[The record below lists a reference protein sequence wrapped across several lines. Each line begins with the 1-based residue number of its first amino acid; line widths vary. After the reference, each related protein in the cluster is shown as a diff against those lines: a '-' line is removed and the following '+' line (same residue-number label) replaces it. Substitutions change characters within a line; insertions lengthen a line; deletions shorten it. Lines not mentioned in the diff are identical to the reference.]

1 MDRATK
7 EAFVADLQ
15 ERLGRAQLA
24 VVTDYRGLDVDRMTE
39 FRKALAKVQGAEFR
53 VVKNRLVKLAVA
65 ETAFA
70 ELEGFFTGSN
80 AMLLGYE
87 DVVEAAK
94 VLTDFAKD
102 NVQMA
107 VKGGAMEGN
116 LLSAADVKALA
127 NLPPKEVLQS
137 QLLGVLQGPMR
148 NLVSVLAN
156 VNRSLLNVITAYKDK
171 IDVGDDESE
180 GGEQE

>member
-7 EAFVADLQ
+7 EAFVEDLQ
-15 ERLGRAQLA
+15 ERLSRAQLA
-24 VVTDYRGLDVDRMTE
+24 VVTDYRGLDVDRITE

-53 VVKNRLVKLAVA
+53 VVKNRLVKLAIA
-65 ETAFA
+65 ETAFSQ
-70 ELEGFFTGSN
+70 LDQFFTGSN
-80 AMLLGYE
+80 ALLLGYD

-94 VLTDFAKD
+94 VLTDFAKEHSE
-102 NVQMA
+102 MA
-107 VKGGAMEGN
+107 LKGGAMEGS

-156 VNRSLLNVITAYKDK
+156 VNRSLLNVLSAYKDELEK
-171 IDVGDDESE
+171 GDEE
-180 GGEQE
+180 GDAE

>member
-15 ERLGRAQLA
+15 ERLSRAQLA
-24 VVTDYRGLDVDRMTE
+24 VVTDYRGLDVDRMTL
-39 FRKALAKVQGAEFR
+39 FRKALAKVEGAEFR
-53 VVKNRLVKLAVA
+53 IVKNRLVKLAIA

-70 ELEGFFTGSN
+70 ELDQFFTGPN
-80 AMLLGYE
+80 ALLLGYD

-102 NVQMA
+102 NEEMA
-107 VKGGAMEGN
+107 LKGGAMEGS

-127 NLPPKEVLQS
+127 SLPPKEVLQS

-156 VNRSLLNVITAYKDK
+156 VNRSLLNVLSAYKDELEK
-171 IDVGDDESE
+171 D
-180 GGEQE
+180 GEAE

>member
-24 VVTDYRGLDVDRMTE
+24 VVADSRGLDVGRITE
-39 FRKALAKVQGAEFR
+39 FRKSLAKVPGTEFE
-53 VVKNRLVKLAVA
+53 VVKNRLVKLAIA

-70 ELEGFFTGSN
+70 ELDQFFTGPN
-80 AMLLGYE
+80 ALLLGYD

-102 NVQMA
+102 NEKMI
-107 VKGGAMEGN
+107 VKGGAMEGS
-116 LLSAADVKALA
+116 LLSGPDVKALA
-127 NLPPKEVLQS
+127 NLPPKEILQS

-156 VNRSLLNVITAYKDK
+156 VNRSLLNVLSAYKDELEK
-171 IDVGDDESE
+171 GDDEAIE
-180 GGEQE
+180 E